1 MVDETEYV
9 DPSTVKLPKFAV
21 KDEGIETKPRP
32 LPKLLKTFTWG
43 LAILFTLYELY
54 FCVFGIMEA
63 YFVRSSMVI
72 IGILL
77 VFLTKAPSKK
87 LNDTKTGL
95 VSDLI
100 LVLLTIGIGY
110 YIFSEYPDLLQR
122 LGTPTSMDL
131 WVGGILMLLVLE
143 ACRRVMG
150 PAMAI
155 IVGVLVVYTLWGP
168 QFPGPLK
175 HPGMSIPEIIDF
187 NFLSSQGLFGVTV
200 DVIAT
205 AVFPFVIFS
214 CFLMETGAS
223 DVFVDISRALMG
235 HRTGG
240 PAKVSVVSSALVGT
254 ISGSAVANVI
264 VDGIFNI
271 PLMKKQGYPPVFA
284 AGVEA
289 ATSTGGQIMPPVMAA
304 AAFIM
309 AGFLGV
315 PYSTVAISAALPAC
329 LYYLSVWASIH
340 FVAKREGLRGLPKN
354 ELPRFIDVMRRKW
367 VLFLPL
373 AIVVVMLIR
382 GYSTIT
388 TGGYGIVAALIVT
401 CFYKETRFT
410 FKNILHALE
419 ASASGILQIT
429 AICAAA
435 GIIVA
440 LVFLSGI
447 GLKIPYLVRFI
458 SQGNIFIT
466 LFVTMIAALI
476 LGCGLPTTAGYI
488 VLATLG
494 ASALTDVGITKLAA
508 HLFIFYFIV
517 INNLTPPVALAAYA
531 AASIAKSDPWKTA
544 IAGFKLAIA
553 GFLIPYFFVFNRN
566 FLMQGPW
573 YQILFSLFT
582 GGLGVIMLAAA
593 VSGYYYTS
601 LNLFRRGVLA
611 IGALMLIGQS
621 WEFDLIGLAILAA
634 NLLYEKMKKGRLES
648 VPAPRF

>member
-1 MVDETEYV
+1 
-9 DPSTVKLPKFAV
+9 
-21 KDEGIETKPRP
+21 
-32 LPKLLKTFTWG
+32 
-43 LAILFTLYELY
+43 
-54 FCVFGIMEA
+54 
-63 YFVRSSMVI
+63 
-72 IGILL
+72 
-77 VFLTKAPSKK
+77 
-87 LNDTKTGL
+87 
-95 VSDLI
+95 
-100 LVLLTIGIGY
+100 
-110 YIFSEYPDLLQR
+110 
-122 LGTPTSMDL
+122 
-131 WVGGILMLLVLE
+131 
-143 ACRRVMG
+143 
-150 PAMAI
+150 
-155 IVGVLVVYTLWGP
+155 
-168 QFPGPLK
+168 
-175 HPGMSIPEIIDF
+175 
-187 NFLSSQGLFGVTV
+187 
-200 DVIAT
+200 
-205 AVFPFVIFS
+205 
-214 CFLMETGAS
+214 
-223 DVFVDISRALMG
+223 
-235 HRTGG
+235 
-240 PAKVSVVSSALVGT
+240 
-254 ISGSAVANVI
+254 
-264 VDGIFNI
+264 
-271 PLMKKQGYPPVFA
+271 MKKQGYPPVFA

-354 ELPRFIDVMRRKW
+354 ELPRFFDVIRRKW

-388 TGGYGIVAALIVT
+388 TGGYGIVAVLIVT
-401 CFYKETRFT
+401 CFYRETRFT
-410 FKNILHALE
+410 FRNILHALE

-429 AICAAA
+429 AICASA

-447 GLKIPYLVRFI
+447 GLKILYLVRFI

-466 LFVTMIAALI
+466 LFVTMIAALV

-494 ASALTDVGITKLAA
+494 VSALTDVGITKLAA

-531 AASIAKSDPWKTA
+531 AASIAKSDPWKTG

-553 GFLIPYFFVFNRN
+553 GFLIPYFFVFSPNL
-566 FLMQGPW
+566 LMKGIW
-573 YQILFSLFT
+573 YQILFSIFT
-582 GGLGVIMLAAA
+582 GSLGVIMLAAA
-593 VSGYYYTS
+593 VSGYCYTR
-601 LNLFRRGVLA
+601 LNLFRRGALA
-611 IGALMLIGQS
+611 IGALLLIGQS